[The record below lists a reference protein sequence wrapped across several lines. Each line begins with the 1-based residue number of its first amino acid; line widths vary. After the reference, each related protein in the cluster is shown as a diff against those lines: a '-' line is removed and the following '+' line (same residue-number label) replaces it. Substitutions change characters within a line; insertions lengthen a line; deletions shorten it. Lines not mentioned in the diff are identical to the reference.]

1 MFEPA
6 PIPEFNV
13 GAIPMSEAF
22 EKTGEELCP
31 PGTTGCADMD
41 GVNMTG
47 DSGQASDDKP
57 RYSARELT
65 GSGQTAE
72 IVLDGQIYTLRI
84 TRSGKLI
91 LTK

>member
-1 MFEPA
+1 
-6 PIPEFNV
+6 
-13 GAIPMSEAF
+13 
-22 EKTGEELCP
+22 
-31 PGTTGCADMD
+31 MD
-41 GVNMTG
+41 GVSMTG